1 MHSSKYSL
9 INISLLI
16 TGFLLIT
23 HSAAGQASPRILA
36 SWRAVNYTP
45 SDFQGKIFPVKNTL
59 VEVGADLLDRGKLVN
74 LKPYEI
80 RWYLDGAL
88 IKSGKGLQTITFAA
102 TRSSNVHSLK
112 VRILDYKNT
121 APEALLDIPVKTPRA
136 VITSFN
142 PKKQAS
148 VGTNNFQALP
158 YFFNIAS
165 LNDLNFTWSSDG
177 KPIAGA
183 PVNPSILNLNIASE
197 GAPVET
203 KMRIA
208 AFIQNIKNPI
218 EAATGNTT
226 IIVK

>member
-1 MHSSKYSL
+1 MAYAK
-9 INISLLI
+9 I
-16 TGFLLIT
+16 TEIKWDT
-23 HSAAGQASPRILA
+23 AGQDKGFPGFCYVVVNIWPNRAAFDAVESPAEIQ
-36 SWRAVNYTP
+36 
-45 SDFQGKIFPVKNTL
+45 DFRMQLHAKDAT
-59 VEVGADLLDRGKLVN
+59 AR
-74 LKPYEI
+74 
-80 RWYLDGAL
+80 
-88 IKSGKGLQTITFAA
+88 T
-102 TRSSNVHSLK
+102 TRSSLK
-112 VRILDYKNT
+112 AHKSSNEPPPRPTI
-121 APEALLDIPVKTPRA
+121 KTSNR
-136 VITSFN
+136 FN